1 MVVTASK
8 RVIVTGATGLI
19 GKEVCKGLIARGY
32 EVVVFSRN
40 AESARTKVP
49 GAAEYVAWT
58 PSEPGP
64 WAAHLDGAWGVI
76 SLAGAS
82 IGGKRWNE
90 EYKRQIRDTRVVGT
104 RGLVK
109 AMAAAR
115 EKPKVFV
122 SGSAVG
128 YYGARD
134 DTPLD
139 ESAGPGDDFLAG
151 VVRDWEAAALE
162 AEPLGVRTALIRT
175 GIVLDKDEGAL
186 AQLQLP
192 FRLFV
197 GGPILP
203 GSQWF
208 SWIHRDDEVGLILFA
223 LENEEVC
230 GPINATGPQP
240 QTNRDFCA
248 SLGKAMGRPS
258 WAPVPGFALKLIV
271 GEFGETLTT
280 GQRAI
285 PKQALELGYDFK
297 YHTSDAALR
306 AIFGS

>member
-1 MVVTASK
+1 MAAGK

-32 EVVVFSRN
+32 DVVVFSRDPD
-40 AESARTKVP
+40 AARSKVP

-58 PSEPGP
+58 PSESGP
-64 WAAHLDGAWGVI
+64 WASQLDGAWGVI

-82 IGGKRWNE
+82 IGGQRWNE
-90 EYKRQIRDTRVVGT
+90 DYKRQIRDTRVVGT

-109 AMAAAR
+109 AMAAAQ
-115 EKPKVFV
+115 EKPRVFV

-134 DTPLD
+134 ATPLD
-139 ESAGPGDDFLAG
+139 ESAAPGDDFLAG
-151 VVRDWEAAALE
+151 VVRDWEGAARE
-162 AEPLGVRTALIRT
+162 AEALGVRTVMIRT
-175 GIVLDKDEGAL
+175 GVVLDKDEGAL
-186 AQLQLP
+186 KQLKLP
-192 FRLFV
+192 FQLFV

-203 GSQWF
+203 GTQWF
-208 SWIHRDDEVGLILFA
+208 SWVHRDDEVGVILFA
-223 LENEEVC
+223 LENEGAS
-230 GPINATGPQP
+230 GPINATAPHP

-280 GQRAI
+280 GQRVI
-285 PKQALELGYDFK
+285 PKKAQELGYEFQ
-297 YHTSDAALR
+297 YATSDAALR
-306 AIFGS
+306 EIFGS

>member
-1 MVVTASK
+1 MTASK

-19 GKEVCKGLIARGY
+19 GKEVCEGLIGRGY
-32 EVVVFSRN
+32 EVVVFSRDPD
-40 AESARTKVP
+40 SARAEVP

-58 PSEPGP
+58 ATESGP

-82 IGGKRWNE
+82 IAGKRWTE
-90 EYKRQIRDTRVVGT
+90 EYKREIRDSRIIGT

-122 SGSAVG
+122 SGSAIG
-128 YYGARD
+128 YYGARG

-139 ESAGPGDDFLAG
+139 ESASPGDDYLAG
-151 VVRDWEAAALE
+151 VVCDWEAAARE
-162 AEPLGVRTALIRT
+162 AEPLGVRTVLIRT
-175 GIVLDKDEGAL
+175 GVVLDKDEGAL
-186 AQLQLP
+186 AQLKLP
-192 FRLFV
+192 FKFFV
-197 GGPILP
+197 GGPVLP
-203 GSQWF
+203 GTQWL
-208 SWIHRDDEVGLILFA
+208 SWIHRDDEAGIIVFA
-223 LENEEVC
+223 LENEGVR
-230 GPINATGPQP
+230 GPINATAPQP

-248 SLGKAMGRPS
+248 SLGEAMGRPS

-280 GQRAI
+280 GQRVI
-285 PKQALELGYDFK
+285 PKKAQELGYEFK
-297 YHTSDAALR
+297 YATSDAALR
-306 AIFGS
+306 EIFGS

>member
-1 MVVTASK
+1 MTASK

-19 GKEVCKGLIARGY
+19 GKEVCNELIARGY

-40 AESARTKVP
+40 PDSARAKVP

-58 PSEPGP
+58 PSESGP

-82 IGGKRWNE
+82 IAGQRWNE
-90 EYKRQIRDTRVVGT
+90 AYKREIRDTRVVGT

-109 AMAAAR
+109 AMTAAK
-115 EKPKVFV
+115 EKPRVFV
-122 SGSAVG
+122 SGSAIG
-128 YYGARD
+128 FYGARD
-134 DTPLD
+134 NTPLD
-139 ESAGPGDDFLAG
+139 ESASAGDDFLAG
-151 VVRDWEAAALE
+151 LVREWEAAASE
-162 AEPLGVRTALIRT
+162 AEPLGVRTAIIRT
-175 GIVLDKDEGAL
+175 GVVLDENEGAL
-186 AQLQLP
+186 VQLKLP
-192 FRLFV
+192 FQFFV

-203 GSQWF
+203 GTQWF

-223 LENEEVC
+223 LENEGAQ

-240 QTNRDFCA
+240 QTSRDFCA

-271 GEFGETLTT
+271 GEFGDTLTT
-280 GQRAI
+280 GQRVI
-285 PKQALELGYDFK
+285 PKKAQELGYQFK
-297 YHTSDAALR
+297 YATSDAALR
-306 AIFGS
+306 EIFGS

>member
-1 MVVTASK
+1 MTVSK

-19 GKEVCKGLIARGY
+19 GKEVCKELIARGY

-40 AESARTKVP
+40 AESARANVP

-58 PSEPGP
+58 PSESGP

-82 IGGKRWNE
+82 IGGRRWNE
-90 EYKRQIRDTRVVGT
+90 EYKRQIRDTRVAGT

-109 AMAAAR
+109 AMAAAQ

-134 DTPLD
+134 NTPLD
-139 ESAGPGDDFLAG
+139 ESARVGDDFLAD
-151 VVRDWEAAALE
+151 VVREWEEAANE
-162 AEPLGVRTALIRT
+162 AKALGVRTALIRT
-175 GIVLDKDEGAL
+175 GIVLDKNEGAL
-186 AQLQLP
+186 AQLKLP
-192 FRLFV
+192 FQFFV
-197 GGPILP
+197 GGPVLP
-203 GSQWF
+203 GTQWF
-208 SWIHRDDEVGLILFA
+208 SWIHRDDEVGIILHA
-223 LENEEVC
+223 LENNAAE

-240 QTNRDFCA
+240 QTNRDFSA

-258 WAPVPGFALKLIV
+258 WMPVPGFALKLIV

-285 PKQALELGYDFK
+285 PKKALELGYNFK
-297 YHTSDAALR
+297 YATSDAALR
-306 AIFGS
+306 EIFGS